1 MIVLSFNSRRI
12 HPKSPYH
19 RAGYRFDTRE
29 GYSYTVAVF
38 VAIACEFVNEEHK
51 TDVYNLL
58 KQYGFSRVTGEMFES
73 VSFRSEMLPRL
84 KRDID
89 RRTDFYDKVRM
100 YQYPL
105 DGVLVVTS
113 LSDKKWRK
121 TIMRS

>member
-1 MIVLSFNSRRI
+1 M
-12 HPKSPYH
+12 
-19 RAGYRFDTRE
+19 
-29 GYSYTVAVF
+29 F

-51 TDVYNLL
+51 SDVYGLL
-58 KQYGFSRVTGEMFES
+58 KQYGFSRVAGDVFES
-73 VSFRSEMLPRL
+73 VSFRTELLARL

-89 RRTDFYDKVRM
+89 RRTDSYDKVRM